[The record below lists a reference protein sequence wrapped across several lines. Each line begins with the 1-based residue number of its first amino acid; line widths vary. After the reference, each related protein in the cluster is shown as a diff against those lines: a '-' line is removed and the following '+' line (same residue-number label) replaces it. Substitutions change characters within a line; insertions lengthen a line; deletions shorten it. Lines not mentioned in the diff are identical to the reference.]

1 MNKGYAFI
9 VENDVFYTMFFPES
23 LSIASRWI
31 AGLNSSP
38 NFVECS
44 LYPEVCVG
52 ATWNNNNFYL
62 PQDIEK
68 SSPLSKL
75 NSETAEQT
83 FKVAALVDEEVF
95 GLITFPSE
103 DFNTD
108 IINLLRAGFTSSPIV
123 VECSPESSISTG
135 WTWDGLNFYPPQ
147 EG

>member
-1 MNKGYAFI
+1 
-9 VENDVFYTMFFPES
+9 
-23 LSIASRWI
+23 
-31 AGLNSSP
+31 
-38 NFVECS
+38 
-44 LYPEVCVG
+44 
-52 ATWNNNNFYL
+52 
-62 PQDIEK
+62 
-68 SSPLSKL
+68 LSKL
-75 NSETAEQT
+75 NSEIAEQT

-103 DFNTD
+103 DFNAD

>member
-23 LSIASRWI
+23 LSIANRWV
-31 AGLNSSP
+31 AGLSSSP

-52 ATWNNNNFYL
+52 AVRSNNNFYL
-62 PQDIEK
+62 PTD
-68 SSPLSKL
+68 P
-75 NSETAEQT
+75 NTALLEIDPGAPQYT
-83 FKVAALVDEEVF
+83 LKVAAIVGEEVF
-95 GLITFPSE
+95 GLITFPIE
-103 DFNTD
+103 DFTSEMID
-108 IINLLRAGFTSSPIV
+108 YLRAGFSSSPIV
-123 VECSPESSISTG
+123 VECSSETSVSAG

>member
-23 LSIASRWI
+23 LSIANRWV
-31 AGLNSSP
+31 AGLSSSP

-52 ATWNNNNFYL
+52 AVRSNNNFYL
-62 PQDIEK
+62 PTDLNT
-68 SSPLSKL
+68 PLL
-75 NSETAEQT
+75 EIDPGAPQYA
-83 FKVAALVDEEVF
+83 FKVAAMVDEEVF
-95 GLITFPSE
+95 GLITFPIE
-103 DFNTD
+103 DFTSEMID
-108 IINLLRAGFTSSPIV
+108 YLRAGFSSSPIV
-123 VECSPESSISTG
+123 IECSSETSINTG